1 MRSILIISLCIL
13 INLKTSHANDLSV
26 GIQNQTISIENNDG
40 GHEKFSGIP
49 TLINFN
55 FNQDLKIYRTMARIG
70 YENIN
75 LTSNKNSKLD
85 GTIIRFGGG
94 IGYYQFYLLGLM
106 GIGNTTIKKDGVK
119 ASYNNTS
126 GIINLGHEY
135 YPWKRLILRTEA
147 QYEFVN
153 DFSFSILFF
162 LMIFDC
168 VPFLIKH

>member
-1 MRSILIISLCIL
+1 
-13 INLKTSHANDLSV
+13 
-26 GIQNQTISIENNDG
+26 
-40 GHEKFSGIP
+40 
-49 TLINFN
+49 
-55 FNQDLKIYRTMARIG
+55 MARIG

-153 DFSFSILFF
+153 LAGTKSQY
-162 LMIFDC
+162 FDSAYIGSSLRYGITFGF
-168 VPFLIKH
+168 VF